1 MTLREIVDASLL
13 AKAVPDEKTAKQ
25 NIDFLQDAAKKMD
38 KSEQQKMQAVI
49 DGMKKTNLFAKAQKD
64 EEEQQQKQQQ
74 VKKPETN
81 TQQTAQ
87 VGNTNVSA
95 QPTSSG
101 NTAQ

>member
-13 AKAVPDEKTAKQ
+13 AKAVPDEKTVKQ

-95 QPTSSG
+95 QSTSSG

>member
-25 NIDFLQDAAKKMD
+25 NIDFLQDTAKKMD

-64 EEEQQQKQQQ
+64 EEEQQQKQHQ

-81 TQQTAQ
+81 IQQTAQ
-87 VGNTNVSA
+87 IGNANISA
-95 QPTSSG
+95 QSTSSG
-101 NTAQ
+101 STAQ